1 MVKGLIAAAS
11 AIALS
16 ATPVMAAAA
25 NPASALSIRAGAEL
39 QDENGLGGSWLAALV
54 GIGVAALLVVAVTD
68 DDDGEDLPVSA

>member
-39 QDENGLGGSWLAALV
+39 QDENGLGGSWAAALV
-54 GIGVAALLVVAVTD
+54 GIGVAALLVIAVTD
-68 DDDGEDLPVSA
+68 DDDADDLPVSA